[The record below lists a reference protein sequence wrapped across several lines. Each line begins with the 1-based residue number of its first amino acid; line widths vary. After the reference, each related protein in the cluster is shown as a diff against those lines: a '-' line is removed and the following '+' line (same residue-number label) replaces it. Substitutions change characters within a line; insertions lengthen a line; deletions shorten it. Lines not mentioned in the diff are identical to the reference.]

1 MTIDID
7 YNLKSILKQIYRS
20 IEINGGEMSVSS
32 PEYKQTQI
40 DALVNKGLVKK
51 IDASALDGWGY
62 ILKPTYEGEMA
73 VKDNSDYLKDKVDQ
87 FISRGVEIG
96 NKESHTTEG
105 PYRIT
110 SVNGPMFDKWMG
122 EINIFNKRHLRNRPL
137 YDSIYTTYFHRKNK
151 PSSYNDMMG
160 HLRALS
166 ADEEFFGQIS
176 SRGKEDELMI
186 NDSVAQMLIDDINRC
201 NSFLDNPTDD
211 AVGIDIYEDIT
222 SKYDSIIPNFG
233 NGLY

>member
-73 VKDNSDYLKDKVDQ
+73 VKDNSDYLKDKVD
-87 FISRGVEIG
+87 
-96 NKESHTTEG
+96 
-105 PYRIT
+105 
-110 SVNGPMFDKWMG
+110 
-122 EINIFNKRHLRNRPL
+122 
-137 YDSIYTTYFHRKNK
+137 
-151 PSSYNDMMG
+151 
-160 HLRALS
+160 
-166 ADEEFFGQIS
+166 
-176 SRGKEDELMI
+176 
-186 NDSVAQMLIDDINRC
+186 
-201 NSFLDNPTDD
+201 
-211 AVGIDIYEDIT
+211 
-222 SKYDSIIPNFG
+222 
-233 NGLY
+233 